1 MDLNIRPCALG
12 GESDPILINVEIFN
26 NVTDT
31 CSGTCVELRLV
42 ADADALLMM

>member
-12 GESDPILINVEIFN
+12 GDPILINVEIFN

-31 CSGTCVELRLV
+31 CSGTCVELGLV